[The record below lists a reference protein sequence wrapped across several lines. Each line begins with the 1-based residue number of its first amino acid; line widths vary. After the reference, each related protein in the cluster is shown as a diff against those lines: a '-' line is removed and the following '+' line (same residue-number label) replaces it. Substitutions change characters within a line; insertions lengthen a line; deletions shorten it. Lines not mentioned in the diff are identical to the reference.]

1 MQRSGIRGLSYEGAR
16 LATAAREVMYPQTA
30 LRVRAQYIVYSVS
43 RCILF
48 FYFFV
53 FAQKQDVPLKNRAFI
68 RRRKMIGFKTNHHEY
83 FVDQRNRLIS
93 GGVFNKTMRY
103 KELKV
108 FERMPA
114 TITLED
120 FPQNPIVTSAVV
132 KIISVFNC

>member
-1 MQRSGIRGLSYEGAR
+1 
-16 LATAAREVMYPQTA
+16 
-30 LRVRAQYIVYSVS
+30 
-43 RCILF
+43 
-48 FYFFV
+48 
-53 FAQKQDVPLKNRAFI
+53 
-68 RRRKMIGFKTNHHEY
+68 MIGFKTNHHEY
-83 FVDQRNRLIS
+83 FVDQRNHLIS